1 MLQNDSHFL
10 ASAVILDATNLSKQ
24 PLKHFYDNFSI
35 YRKKYFYFYFNSKNI
50 FIFIAKK
57 VDYNY
62 IVIEGCIG
70 AGKTCFTKRF
80 AEDFNAKI
88 ILEQFAD
95 NSFLPKFYEDPE
107 RYAFPLEMSFLT
119 DRYGQLKNMLT
130 QTDLFANFTVADYF
144 IDKCAIFSQN
154 NLKSDE
160 YSLYLKI
167 FEIISSF
174 LPRPELIVY
183 FYKEVDILLS
193 NIKKRGRDYEQ
204 NISGEYLHNI
214 QQGYLNYFKL
224 LPEIPIIIVD
234 TNHLDF
240 VQSDEDYNYLV
251 SLIQKS
257 YNSGIHRITSDKL
270 FLNSIYSLEK

>member
-1 MLQNDSHFL
+1 M
-10 ASAVILDATNLSKQ
+10 
-24 PLKHFYDNFSI
+24 
-35 YRKKYFYFYFNSKNI
+35 
-50 FIFIAKK
+50 
-57 VDYNY
+57 DYNY

-80 AEDFNAKI
+80 AEDFNARM

-119 DRYGQLKNMLT
+119 DRYSQLKNMLA
-130 QTDLFANFTVADYF
+130 QTDLFADFTIADYF

-154 NLKSDE
+154 NLKNDE

-174 LPRPELIVY
+174 LRRPELIVY
-183 FYKEVDILLS
+183 LYKDIELLLN
-193 NIKKRGRDYEQ
+193 NIKKRGREYEQ
-204 NISGEYLHNI
+204 NITGEYLHNI
-214 QQGYLNYFKL
+214 QQGYLNYFKH
-224 LPEIPIIIVD
+224 LPGIPILIVD

-240 VQSDEDYNYLV
+240 VKSDDDYNYLI
-251 SLIQKS
+251 SLIQHS
-257 YNSGIHRITSDKL
+257 YSPSIHRITSDKY
-270 FLNSIYSLEK
+270 FLNSVYSSENQK